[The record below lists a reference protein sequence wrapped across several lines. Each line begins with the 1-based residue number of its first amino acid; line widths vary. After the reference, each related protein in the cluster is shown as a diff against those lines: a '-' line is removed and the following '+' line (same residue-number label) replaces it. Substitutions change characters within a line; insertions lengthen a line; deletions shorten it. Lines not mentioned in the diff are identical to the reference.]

1 MDNGVLT
8 GFPMQDIQVMLIGG
22 SYHETDSSEVA
33 FEAAAVIAFENA
45 LKKAN
50 PLLLEPIMNLQVI
63 TSSEYIGKVIGDLNS
78 RRAQINETGTHSMS
92 DFINAYVPLSG
103 MFQYTTALRSMTQG
117 RGSFSMEFSHYDVVP
132 ANLRDAV
139 LNRGLTFE

>member
-1 MDNGVLT
+1 
-8 GFPMQDIQVMLIGG
+8 
-22 SYHETDSSEVA
+22 
-33 FEAAAVIAFENA
+33 
-45 LKKAN
+45 
-50 PLLLEPIMNLQVI
+50 
-63 TSSEYIGKVIGDLNS
+63 
-78 RRAQINETGTHSMS
+78 
-92 DFINAYVPLSG
+92 